1 MAYNYAYEWKKFKE
15 EWEQKEIWY
24 RSEGMSE
31 EAIHEMYILDLD
43 EFNSTRK
50 YYRHTLEFPVDLS
63 LLTSLLAEMPEDHLS
78 GRYDWVEELETP
90 EFVHIIRN
98 LSPDELELLT
108 QLVEDEEKQA
118 DIARNLEITRQSV
131 NERLQRIK
139 KYFQK
144 FSETT

>member
-31 EAIHEMYILDLD
+31 EAIHEMYILDLA

-50 YYRHTLEFPVDLS
+50 YYRHTLELSVDLS
-63 LLTSLLAEMPEDHLS
+63 LLTSLLAEMSETHLS

-90 EFVHIIRN
+90 EFVHIIRK

>member
-31 EAIHEMYILDLD
+31 EAIHGMYILDLA

-63 LLTSLLAEMPEDHLS
+63 LLTSLLVEMPEDHLS

-90 EFVHIIRN
+90 EFVHIIRKLN
-98 LSPDELELLT
+98 PDELELLT
-108 QLVEDEEKQA
+108 QLVENEEKQT
-118 DIARNLEITRQSV
+118 DIARNLGITRQSV

-139 KYFQK
+139 KYFEK